1 MDKVVYKMPFA
12 KVDESRRIVS
22 GFATLNNLDKQKD
35 IVSTEASIKAFKSF
49 RGNVREL
56 HSKIAAGRLLDYGL
70 TAYHDTVA
78 NKVYDGIF
86 VRAYISKGAP
96 DTWEK
101 VLDGTLNGFSIGGEI
116 LDAEDIIDEDG
127 NMVRVIK
134 EYELAELSLVDN
146 PANEL
151 ANVTSVE
158 KAQSYF
164 GDIQH
169 TIDEDKELND
179 MASSGILKTAD
190 EVSEPVVEA
199 VEEPV
204 VEAEETV
211 DESAVAVESTDS
223 EVVAEETA
231 EVSDA
236 EPVVDAPKD
245 EQADEISSKSD
256 ENAEPLSEADDA
268 SVLEDVINELKN
280 LVTEQDTKTTQ
291 AFADVVAQL
300 NELKTGI
307 DGTTSKIETVSA
319 DLVGVKSTVSEF
331 DKRVHAVEEGT
342 AVRKSGDLG
351 EVAQVSKNTESK
363 WGGRFLTADL

>member
-1 MDKVVYKMPFA
+1 MDKVTYNMSFA

-35 IVSTEASIKAFKSF
+35 IVSTEASIKAFKTF

-56 HSKIAAGRLLDYGL
+56 HSKIAAGRLIDYGL
-70 TAYHDTVA
+70 TAYHDVVT

-116 LDAEDIIDEDG
+116 LDAEDTITEDG
-127 NMVRVIK
+127 TMVRVIK

-158 KAQSYF
+158 KAVGYF
-164 GDIQH
+164 GEIQEN
-169 TIDEDKELND
+169 IDEEELID
-179 MASSGILKTAD
+179 MTPRGVKKSAED
-190 EVSEPVVEA
+190 VVEEPVAEA
-199 VEEPV
+199 VEES
-204 VEAEETV
+204 ETV
-211 DESAVAVESTDS
+211 DESPVEET
-223 EVVAEETA
+223 VVAET
-231 EVSDA
+231 VDP
-236 EPVVDAPKD
+236 EPVVEAPKD
-245 EQADEISSKSD
+245 EQADETSSESD
-256 ENAEPLSEADDA
+256 ERVEPNSEAGDA
-268 SVLEDVINELKN
+268 AILAEVINELKA
-280 LVTEQDTKTTQ
+280 LVIERDNKTNEI
-291 AFADVVAQL
+291 FVDVVDQL
-300 NELKTGI
+300 KELKAGVSNADAKI
-307 DGTTSKIETVSA
+307 DTVQA

-331 DKRVHAVEEGT
+331 DKRVKTVEDGT

-351 EVAQVSKNTESK
+351 EVAQSKTQK
-363 WGGRFLTADL
+363 KTGIWDGRFLTADL